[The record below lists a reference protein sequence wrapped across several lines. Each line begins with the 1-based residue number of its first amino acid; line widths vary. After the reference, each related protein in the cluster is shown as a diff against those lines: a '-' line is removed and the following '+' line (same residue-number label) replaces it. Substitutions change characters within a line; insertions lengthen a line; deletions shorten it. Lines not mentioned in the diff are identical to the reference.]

1 VQAVEQASSSRRASV
16 AAFLSTAPGFSH
28 PVVEHIVLFKVKPDA
43 DPVQTQA
50 MLDALHELR
59 KLEGVLELTVGSA
72 LSVYTC
78 NLLSTIMAL
87 HFPSLNPW
95 HGHVGAT
102 VKESTACM
110 PFYLQ
115 VQGGE
120 YTHVLH
126 GRYQGKEALEAYLA
140 NPDHVKI
147 QKEYMQGLTEDVIVV
162 DWECIPYGPVL
173 ENTGA
178 KRITLVKTKDDTS
191 ADDMRFLVDSIPRL
205 PSKYDTQL
213 FLFTN
218 FLITTEHISSAK
230 THFGMWSQG
239 PFQKQVFL
247 RGVCYTK
254 IACKF
259 LPTCE
264 RKILQSRVWLWGS
277 DW

>member
-1 VQAVEQASSSRRASV
+1 
-16 AAFLSTAPGFSH
+16 
-28 PVVEHIVLFKVKPDA
+28 
-43 DPVQTQA
+43 
-50 MLDALHELR
+50 
-59 KLEGVLELTVGSA
+59 
-72 LSVYTC
+72 
-78 NLLSTIMAL
+78 
-87 HFPSLNPW
+87 
-95 HGHVGAT
+95 
-102 VKESTACM
+102 M

-230 THFGMWSQG
+230 THFGM
-239 PFQKQVFL
+239 
-247 RGVCYTK
+247 
-254 IACKF
+254 
-259 LPTCE
+259 
-264 RKILQSRVWLWGS
+264 
-277 DW
+277 